1 MVKRLERFQAFDGT
15 IFNTQTMAEQYEAG
29 LYRQWLELRGI
40 TDFAAV
46 VDTGN
51 GDFGM
56 DVRGHV
62 LYDLIRYEFN
72 NNLFHVSAARV
83 VLGPHESVEVQDVA
97 ANPVEEKANQPRIL
111 EPTVEE
117 DVPKFEV
124 GKY

>member
-1 MVKRLERFQAFDGT
+1 
-15 IFNTQTMAEQYEAG
+15 MAEQYEAG

-40 TDFAAV
+40 TEFAAV
-46 VDTGN
+46 VDTGD

-56 DVRGHV
+56 DVRGRV

-97 ANPVEEKANQPRIL
+97 ANPVEEKANHCLLYTSPSPRDQRGSRM
-111 EPTVEE
+111 PSSA
-117 DVPKFEV
+117 
-124 GKY
+124 